1 MTQFWCLNKFS
12 KQIKSTQSQFISG
25 NHCEPGTSW
34 CESRNSGIIRIL
46 RVCFR
51 ILQAWFCHQGP
62 TNVLNP
68 SLSLTSP
75 YHSLSPVSSLS
86 LTLSLFPPKPW
97 GSNPLSI
104 WSQGQGSLQSA
115 WRTFYSTCSSLG
127 CCGFQV
133 PCERKDSS
141 KVFKLGFGTSILLGG
156 FNRFPLVKHI
166 YMHP

>member
-12 KQIKSTQSQFISG
+12 KTNQVDSIAIYLWESLWTRNFLVWIQKFRNNPDT
-25 NHCEPGTSW
+25 PGLFPDTP
-34 CESRNSGIIRIL
+34 GVIL
-46 RVCFR
+46 SPRP
-51 ILQAWFCHQGP
+51 HQRFKP
-62 TNVLNP
+62 
-68 SLSLTSP
+68 LSLTQQP
-75 YHSLSPVSSLS
+75 ISLSPVSSLS

-115 WRTFYSTCSSLG
+115 WRAFYSTCSSLG

-133 PCERKDSS
+133 PCGRKDSS